1 MEEKRI
7 LVVEDEKNIAQVL
20 AYNLRKEGYAVDT
33 AGDGEEGLRLAMSG
47 EYDLLL
53 LDIMLPKLDGFEI
66 CRRVRTRCSVPIIFV
81 TAREEEKDKIFGL
94 ETGGDDY
101 VTKPFSVKELLSRIR
116 ANIRR
121 GRNEMVIEPEHH
133 STNSIMIG
141 DLLIDCEHYSVTKG
155 GTPIELSKK
164 EYDLLVFLA
173 LHAGQAFSREALLE
187 EVWGY
192 AGFYGDI
199 RTVDVTISR
208 LRDKLSDDKSN
219 LKYILT
225 KRNVGYYLNN
235 FS

>member
-1 MEEKRI
+1 
-7 LVVEDEKNIAQVL
+7 
-20 AYNLRKEGYAVDT
+20 
-33 AGDGEEGLRLAMSG
+33 
-47 EYDLLL
+47 
-53 LDIMLPKLDGFEI
+53 
-66 CRRVRTRCSVPIIFV
+66 
-81 TAREEEKDKIFGL
+81 
-94 ETGGDDY
+94 
-101 VTKPFSVKELLSRIR
+101 
-116 ANIRR
+116 
-121 GRNEMVIEPEHH
+121 
-133 STNSIMIG
+133 MIG
-141 DLLIDCEHYSVTKG
+141 DLLIDCEHYSVSKSG
-155 GTPIELSKK
+155 APIELSKK

-208 LRDKLSDDKSN
+208 LRDKLGDDKSN

>member
-1 MEEKRI
+1 MEEKKI

-33 AGDGEEGLRLAMSG
+33 AGDGEEGLNKAMSG
-47 EYDLLL
+47 QYDLIL
-53 LDIMLPKLDGFEI
+53 LDIMLPKMDGFEV
-66 CRRVRTRCSVPIIFV
+66 CRRIRTRSSVPIIFV

-121 GRNEMVIEPEHH
+121 GRNEMVVEAEKH
-133 STNSIMIG
+133 STNAIMIG
-141 DLLIDCEHYSVTKG
+141 ELVIDCSQYSVTKAG
-155 GTPIELSKK
+155 APIELSKK

-173 LHAGQAFSREALLE
+173 VHAGQAFSRETLLE

-208 LRDKLSDDKSN
+208 LRDKLGDDKSH

>member
-1 MEEKRI
+1 MSKFLRSRFFVI
-7 LVVEDEKNIAQVL
+7 CVCVMLVLVL
-20 AYNLRKEGYAVDT
+20 VPSAFVALGQT
-33 AGDGEEGLRLAMSG
+33 
-47 EYDLLL
+47 DLLRSAL
-53 LDIMLPKLDGFEI
+53 
-66 CRRVRTRCSVPIIFV
+66 V
-81 TAREEEKDKIFGL
+81 T
-94 ETGGDDY
+94 

-121 GRNEMVIEPEHH
+121 GRNEMVIAPEHH

-141 DLLIDCEHYSVTKG
+141 DLLIDCEHYSVTKSG
-155 GTPIELSKK
+155 APIELSKK